1 MSDNSSL
8 STSTN
13 TSTSTSTNT
22 STSTSTSTNTSASA
36 SAGGDLE
43 VINYLKQEKCI
54 VEGEFKLKNG
64 EISNVYY
71 DIKGIISNPE
81 LFRLVCDNLICK
93 LPNNLI
99 NYSLIYGIP
108 YGGLPI
114 ASYLAITNNKGLIYS
129 RNKKK
134 EYGTKKLIE
143 GRYREEQRVIIVDD
157 VITTGGSLKESIILA
172 RDTLKLRVIA
182 CLVVV
187 NRNNIETI
195 EDVPIFSLVNA
206 CT

>member
-1 MSDNSSL
+1 MYSDSTNSNTNSDY
-8 STSTN
+8 STSE
-13 TSTSTSTNT
+13 
-22 STSTSTSTNTSASA
+22 ASA
-36 SAGGDLE
+36 SSASSKSSTSSNNSQMVSL
-43 VINYLKQEKCI
+43 LKRENCI

-64 EISNVYY
+64 EISNIYY

-81 LFRLVCDNLICK
+81 LFRLVCDNLIRI

-134 EYGTKKLIE
+134 EYGTKKLVE
-143 GRYREEQRVIIVDD
+143 GRYRAGQRVIIIDD

-172 RDTLKLRVIA
+172 RDTLKLKVIA
-182 CLVVV
+182 CLAVV
-187 NRNNIETI
+187 NRNNIESI
-195 EDVPIFSLVNA
+195 EDVPIFSLLNA

>member
-1 MSDNSSL
+1 MSNISNSIIDSSNSSDSSDSSDSSETKDSQL
-8 STSTN
+8 VSF
-13 TSTSTSTNT
+13 
-22 STSTSTSTNTSASA
+22 
-36 SAGGDLE
+36 
-43 VINYLKQEKCI
+43 LKREKCI
-54 VEGEFKLKNG
+54 VEGAFKLKSG
-64 EISNVYY
+64 ETSNIYY

-81 LFRLVCDNLICK
+81 LFRLVCDKLIRI

-114 ASYLAITNNKGLIYS
+114 ASYLSITNNKGLIYS

-134 EYGTKKLIE
+134 EYGTQRLIE
-143 GRYREEQRVIIVDD
+143 GRYKKGQRVLIIDD

-172 RDTLKLRVIA
+172 RDTLQLKVIA
-182 CLVVV
+182 CLAVV
-187 NRNNIETI
+187 NRNNIQMI
-195 EDVPIFSLVNA
+195 EDVPIFSLLNS

>member
-1 MSDNSSL
+1 MASN
-8 STSTN
+8 STSD
-13 TSTSTSTNT
+13 
-22 STSTSTSTNTSASA
+22 ASND
-36 SAGGDLE
+36 SQL
-43 VINYLKQEKCI
+43 VSYLKSEKCI

-81 LFRLVCDNLICK
+81 LFRLVCDNLIRI

-114 ASYLAITNNKGLIYS
+114 ASYLSITNNKGLIYS

-134 EYGTKKLIE
+134 EYGKNFSYITFILGNVGCVGKSPKDNFI
-143 GRYREEQRVIIVDD
+143 DD
-157 VITTGGSLKESIILA
+157 LSHCF
-172 RDTLKLRVIA
+172 D
-182 CLVVV
+182 
-187 NRNNIETI
+187 
-195 EDVPIFSLVNA
+195 
-206 CT
+206 

>member
-1 MSDNSSL
+1 MSSDSNNSESSASSDNESKL
-8 STSTN
+8 
-13 TSTSTSTNT
+13 
-22 STSTSTSTNTSASA
+22 
-36 SAGGDLE
+36 
-43 VINYLKQEKCI
+43 INYLKREKCI

-81 LFRLVCDNLICK
+81 LFRLVCDNLICR
-93 LPNNLI
+93 LPNTLI

-134 EYGTKKLIE
+134 EYGTKRLVE
-143 GRYREEQRVIIVDD
+143 GRYKKGQRVIIVDD

>member
-1 MSDNSSL
+1 MSNITNSILDSSDSSDSSETKDSQL
-8 STSTN
+8 VSF
-13 TSTSTSTNT
+13 
-22 STSTSTSTNTSASA
+22 
-36 SAGGDLE
+36 
-43 VINYLKQEKCI
+43 LKREKCI
-54 VEGEFKLKNG
+54 VEGEFKLKSG
-64 EISNVYY
+64 ETSNIYY

-81 LFRLVCDNLICK
+81 LFRLVCDKLIRI

-114 ASYLAITNNKGLIYS
+114 ASYLSITNNKGLIYS

-134 EYGTKKLIE
+134 EYGTQRLIE
-143 GRYREEQRVIIVDD
+143 GRYKKGQRVLIIDD

-172 RDTLKLRVIA
+172 RDTLKLKVIA
-182 CLVVV
+182 CLAVV
-187 NRNNIETI
+187 NRNNIQMI
-195 EDVPIFSLVNA
+195 EDVPIFSLLNS

>member
-1 MSDNSSL
+1 MASN
-8 STSTN
+8 STSD
-13 TSTSTSTNT
+13 
-22 STSTSTSTNTSASA
+22 ASND
-36 SAGGDLE
+36 SQL
-43 VINYLKQEKCI
+43 VSYLKSEKCI

-81 LFRLVCDNLICK
+81 LFRLVCDNLIRI

-114 ASYLAITNNKGLIYS
+114 ASYLSITNNKGLIYS

-134 EYGTKKLIE
+134 EYGTKKLVE
-143 GRYREEQRVIIVDD
+143 GRYRAGQRVIIIDD

-182 CLVVV
+182 CLAVV

-195 EDVPIFSLVNA
+195 EDVPIFSLINA

>member
-1 MSDNSSL
+1 MSSDSNNSES
-8 STSTN
+8 SVS
-13 TSTSTSTNT
+13 
-22 STSTSTSTNTSASA
+22 SAS
-36 SAGGDLE
+36 SANESKL
-43 VINYLKQEKCI
+43 INYLKREKCI

-81 LFRLVCDNLICK
+81 LFRLVCDNLICR
-93 LPNNLI
+93 LPNTLI

-134 EYGTKKLIE
+134 EYGTKKLVE
-143 GRYREEQRVIIVDD
+143 GRYREGQRVIIVDD

-172 RDTLKLRVIA
+172 RDTLKLKVIA
-182 CLVVV
+182 CLAVV
-187 NRNNIETI
+187 NRNNIPMI
-195 EDVPIFSLVNA
+195 EDVPIFSLVNS

>member
-1 MSDNSSL
+1 MYSDSSNTNSDYS
-8 STSTN
+8 SGEG
-13 TSTSTSTNT
+13 
-22 STSTSTSTNTSASA
+22 STSTSTSSTGSNDSQMFS
-36 SAGGDLE
+36 L
-43 VINYLKQEKCI
+43 LKRENCI
-54 VEGEFKLKNG
+54 VEGKFKLKNG
-64 EISNVYY
+64 KISNIYY

-81 LFRLVCDNLICK
+81 LFKLVCDNLIRV

-134 EYGTKKLIE
+134 EYGTKKLVE
-143 GRYREEQRVIIVDD
+143 GRYRAGQRVIIIDD

-172 RDTLKLRVIA
+172 RDSLKLKVIA
-182 CLVVV
+182 CLAVV
-187 NRNNIETI
+187 NRNNIERI
-195 EDVPIFSLVNA
+195 EDVPIFSLLNA

>member
-1 MSDNSSL
+1 MYSDSSNTNSDY
-8 STSTN
+8 STSEG
-13 TSTSTSTNT
+13 
-22 STSTSTSTNTSASA
+22 SASSIGSA
-36 SAGGDLE
+36 SSTGSNDSQMVSL
-43 VINYLKQEKCI
+43 LKRENCI
-54 VEGEFKLKNG
+54 VEGKFKLKNG
-64 EISNVYY
+64 KISNIYY

-81 LFRLVCDNLICK
+81 LFKLVCDNLIRV

-134 EYGTKKLIE
+134 EYGTKKLVE
-143 GRYREEQRVIIVDD
+143 GRYRAGQRVIIIDD

-172 RDTLKLRVIA
+172 RDTLKLKVIA
-182 CLVVV
+182 CLTVV
-187 NRNNIETI
+187 NRNNIQSI
-195 EDVPIFSLVNA
+195 EDVPIFSLLNA

>member
-1 MSDNSSL
+1 MSSDSNNSVSSASSASSDNESKL
-8 STSTN
+8 
-13 TSTSTSTNT
+13 
-22 STSTSTSTNTSASA
+22 
-36 SAGGDLE
+36 
-43 VINYLKQEKCI
+43 INYLKREKCI

-81 LFRLVCDNLICK
+81 LFRLVCDNLICR
-93 LPNNLI
+93 LPNTLI

-134 EYGTKKLIE
+134 EYGTKKLVE
-143 GRYREEQRVIIVDD
+143 GRYREGQRVIIVDD

-172 RDTLKLRVIA
+172 RDTLKLKVIA
-182 CLVVV
+182 CLAVV
-187 NRNNIETI
+187 NRNNIPMI
-195 EDVPIFSLVNA
+195 EDVPIFSLVNS

>member
-8 STSTN
+8 STSA
-13 TSTSTSTNT
+13 
-22 STSTSTSTNTSASA
+22 SASA
-36 SAGGDLE
+36 SESNDLE

-54 VEGEFKLKNG
+54 IEGDFKLKNG
-64 EISNVYY
+64 ESSNVYY

-81 LFRLVCDNLICK
+81 LFRLVCDNLIRR

-114 ASYLAITNNKGLIYS
+114 ASYLAISNNKGLIYS
-129 RNKKK
+129 RSKKK
-134 EYGTKKLIE
+134 EYGTKRLVE
-143 GRYREEQRVIIVDD
+143 GRYKKGQRVIIIDD
-157 VITTGGSLKESIILA
+157 VITTGESLKESIILA
-172 RDTLKLRVIA
+172 RDTLKLKVIA

-187 NRNNIETI
+187 NRNNIEGI
-195 EDVPIFSLVNA
+195 DDIPVFSLINA

>member
-1 MSDNSSL
+1 MSSNSNSESSYSSGSSGSSGSDSQL
-8 STSTN
+8 I
-13 TSTSTSTNT
+13 
-22 STSTSTSTNTSASA
+22 
-36 SAGGDLE
+36 E
-43 VINYLKQEKCI
+43 YLKHEKCI
-54 VEGEFKLKNG
+54 VKGEFKLKNG

-93 LPNNLI
+93 LPNTLI

-134 EYGTKKLIE
+134 EYGTKKLVE
-143 GRYREEQRVIIVDD
+143 GRFKEGQRIIIIDD

-182 CLVVV
+182 CLAVV

-195 EDVPIFSLVNA
+195 EGIPIFSLVNA

>member
-1 MSDNSSL
+1 MSSDSSNTNSDYSSSEI
-8 STSTN
+8 STSSMS
-13 TSTSTSTNT
+13 STSSTR
-22 STSTSTSTNTSASA
+22 STSSNNSQMVS
-36 SAGGDLE
+36 L
-43 VINYLKQEKCI
+43 LKRENCI

-81 LFRLVCDNLICK
+81 LFRLVCDNLIRV

-134 EYGTKKLIE
+134 EYGTKKLVE
-143 GRYREEQRVIIVDD
+143 GRYRVGQRIIIIDD

-172 RDTLKLRVIA
+172 RDTLKLKVIA
-182 CLVVV
+182 CLAVV
-187 NRNNIETI
+187 NRNNIESI
-195 EDVPIFSLVNA
+195 EDVPIFSLLNA

>member
-1 MSDNSSL
+1 MSSDSNNSVSSVSSDNESKL
-8 STSTN
+8 
-13 TSTSTSTNT
+13 
-22 STSTSTSTNTSASA
+22 
-36 SAGGDLE
+36 
-43 VINYLKQEKCI
+43 INYLKQEKCI

-81 LFRLVCDNLICK
+81 LFRLVCDNLIRR

-134 EYGTKKLIE
+134 EYGTKRLVE
-143 GRYREEQRVIIVDD
+143 GRYKKGQRVIIVDD